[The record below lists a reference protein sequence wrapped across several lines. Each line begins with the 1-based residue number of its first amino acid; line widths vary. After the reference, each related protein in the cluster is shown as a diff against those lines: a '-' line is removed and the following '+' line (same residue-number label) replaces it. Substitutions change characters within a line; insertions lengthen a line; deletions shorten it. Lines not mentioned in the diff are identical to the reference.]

1 MAAIFFPPVS
11 TFYVLEEN
19 KQELPNDL
27 QTIAFL
33 FFLTFTTAH
42 IPTFQNRLVFLLQ
55 LIKNKCAE
63 KQ

>member
-33 FFLTFTTAH
+33 FFFNIHHSTHPNISKQARVFIAAH
-42 IPTFQNRLVFLLQ
+42 Q
-55 LIKNKCAE
+55 E
-63 KQ
+63 